1 MLESLVPSGSSF
13 SGDVDSLLLI
23 ITVIVGFWFF
33 ATMGMFLW
41 LVATNRAKEG
51 VRAQYITGKEPHL
64 KSWITIPHALIILCD
79 VVLIFG
85 AIRVWYNVKQY
96 MPSEAESVQV
106 GIIAQ
111 QWAWTF
117 VHPGLDGELG
127 TADDIKTIDEM
138 RVQEGQTYTF
148 RLESTDVLHSF
159 SVPVWRLKQDAV
171 PGRVILGWFKPTLA
185 GEFDIQCAEICGIGH
200 GIMGARVIVENA
212 EAHAAWVQA
221 NTPAGLAS
229 R

>member
-1 MLESLVPSGSSF
+1 MIESLVPSGSTF
-13 SGDVDSLLLI
+13 SGDIDNLFLLI
-23 ITVIVGFWFF
+23 CAVVGVWFF

-41 LVATNRAKEG
+41 LVFSFRAKEG
-51 VRAQYITGKEPHL
+51 VPAQYITGKEPHL
-64 KSWITIPHALIILCD
+64 KSWITVPHALIILCD

-96 MPSEAESVQV
+96 MPEDTVPV
-106 GIIAQ
+106 GIISQ

-117 VHPGLDGELG
+117 VHPGLDGQLG

-138 RVQEGQTYTF
+138 RVQVGQKYAF
-148 RLESTDVLHSF
+148 RLESTDVIHSF

-171 PGRVILGWFKPTLA
+171 PGRIILGWFEPTLE
-185 GEFDIQCAEICGIGH
+185 GEYDIQCAEICGIGH
-200 GIMGARVIVENA
+200 GIMGARVVVENA
-212 EAHAAWVQA
+212 EAHAAWVRA
-221 NTPAGLAS
+221 NSPSGVAS